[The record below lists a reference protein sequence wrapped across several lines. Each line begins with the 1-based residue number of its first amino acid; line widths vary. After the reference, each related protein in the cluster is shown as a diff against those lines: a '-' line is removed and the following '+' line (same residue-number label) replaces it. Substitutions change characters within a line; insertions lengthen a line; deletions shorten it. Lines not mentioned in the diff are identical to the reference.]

1 MRRTRRSAALAA
13 TDAGA
18 LRPEDDPSFEI
29 NGFTRREWQMI
40 LPLSFTGFFEN
51 YDYALIS
58 IAAPVIYG
66 GLGVSAA
73 RFAGAVAIIRL
84 ASLLAVPVLRL
95 ADRWGRRRMLL
106 ISLVAFTLAVG
117 LTATAWSL
125 LAFMAFQIP
134 ARIFLTTEGSL
145 ASLVVAEEV
154 RADRRG
160 RAMSLLGFIS
170 QIGFGFAALLIPIVR
185 GTVLGWRL
193 YYLIAL
199 APLFVVGIL
208 RRNIP
213 ETAAFDTA
221 TAEDRVQLGWIPHIE
236 RRWWGRVLGA
246 AMFFGIGGAVVTPAF
261 FYAASLAQDT
271 YGWTSLYTVIVIGSG
286 VATFAGFLLG
296 GRGSDVH
303 GRRPIMR
310 IGGVLGFVGMLVLF
324 SGARWAYAPGW
335 FLMAAGQ
342 ACLTALALAYIAE
355 LVPTEIRAT
364 VTSFIVSSSVVGGS
378 VGLAVSATVVPDH
391 IAVAP
396 LMRIFALVGFAAL
409 TITWFL
415 PETVGTDVIGGFADA
430 SPDVT

>member
-1 MRRTRRSAALAA
+1 M
-13 TDAGA
+13 
-18 LRPEDDPSFEI
+18 
-29 NGFTRREWQMI
+29 NGFTRREWRMI

-66 GLGVSAA
+66 GLGVTAA

-84 ASLLAVPVLRL
+84 ASLFAVPVLRL

-106 ISLVAFTLAVG
+106 ISLVVFTVSVG

-170 QIGFGFAALLIPIVR
+170 QIGFGFAALLIPIVK

-193 YYLIAL
+193 YYLLAL
-199 APLFVVGIL
+199 APLFVVGVL

-213 ETAAFDTA
+213 ETTAFDTA
-221 TAEDRVQLGWIPHIE
+221 TAEDRVQAGWIPHIE
-236 RRWWGRVLGA
+236 RRWWGRVIA
-246 AMFFGIGGAVVTPAF
+246 AAAFFGLGGAVGTPAF
-261 FYAASLAQDT
+261 FYAATLAQDT
-271 YGWTSLYTVIVIGSG
+271 YGWTTRYTIIVLTSG
-286 VATFAGFLLG
+286 LATFAGFMLG
-296 GRGSDVH
+296 GRGSDRL

-310 IGGVLGFVGMLVLF
+310 IGGLLGFTGAIVMF
-324 SGARWAYAPGW
+324 SGGRWAYAPGW
-335 FLMAAGQ
+335 YLMAGGQ
-342 ACLTALALAYIAE
+342 ACITALAFAYIAE

-364 VTSFIVSSSVVGGS
+364 VTAFIVSCITVGGS
-378 VGLAVSATVVPDH
+378 VGLAVSATLIPDH
-391 IAVAP
+391 IDDAT
-396 LMRIFALVGFAAL
+396 LMRIFALVGVAGLAL
-409 TITWFL
+409 TWVL
-415 PETVGTDVIGGFADA
+415 PETVGQDVIAGYDDEPPVNPTPAVG
-430 SPDVT
+430 